1 MTGSSAPRIN
11 RGIDV
16 GLWILQIAGAA
27 MFFMAGIP
35 KLIGDEQMAQVFE
48 TIGLGQWFRYATGL
62 IEIVSAIL
70 LLTPGLAGLGAI
82 ILVPTMIGAILTHLF
97 IIGGS
102 PAIPAGLLIAMAIVA
117 WGRRKETRRLIGR

>member
-1 MTGSSAPRIN
+1 MPGSSAPRIN

-82 ILVPTMIGAILTHLF
+82 ILVPTMIGAILTHFF

>member
-1 MTGSSAPRIN
+1 M
-11 RGIDV
+11 
-16 GLWILQIAGAA
+16 
-27 MFFMAGIP
+27 
-35 KLIGDEQMAQVFE
+35 FE

-117 WGRRKETRRLIGR
+117 WGRWKETRRLIGV

>member
-11 RGIDV
+11 RGIDA

-35 KLIGDEQMAQVFE
+35 KLIGDEQMAQVFG

-117 WGRRKETRRLIGR
+117 WGRWKETRRLIGV

>member
-11 RGIDV
+11 RGIDA

-117 WGRRKETRRLIGR
+117 WGRWKETRRLIGV

>member
-1 MTGSSAPRIN
+1 MPGSSAPRIN

-35 KLIGDEQMAQVFE
+35 KLIGDDQMAQVFE

-117 WGRRKETRRLIGR
+117 WGRWKETLRLIRR

>member
-1 MTGSSAPRIN
+1 MPGSSAPRIN